1 MAQEPDGED
10 RLRTTSQ
17 GAAARPSSSSLP
29 APPPRPGLSYSAPAP
44 IAVVPA
50 APRSVRN
57 ARTFWLLS
65 FVAGSA
71 VLVGSFL
78 TRDSHLERLRTV
90 VAQMAP
96 DGDTEAVTIAAGVVF
111 WGSLGAVLLVILL
124 EAAMLGVVMGRQ
136 GWARWALLPLLA
148 GHVIVLAV
156 AAAFLV
162 PEGDAGSYVALL
174 WGLQLLM
181 ALIGLVL
188 LFMPSAN
195 VWLKSGRD

>member
-17 GAAARPSSSSLP
+17 GAAAPPSSSGRP
-29 APPPRPGLSYSAPAP
+29 GPPPRPGLSYSAPAP
-44 IAVVPA
+44 IAVIPK

-57 ARTFWLLS
+57 ARTLWLLS
-65 FVAGSA
+65 FMAGLA

-78 TRDSHLERLRTV
+78 TRDSHLERLRAV
-90 VAQMAP
+90 VEQMAP
-96 DGDTEAVTIAAGVVF
+96 GGDAEAVTTATGFVF
-111 WGSLGAVLLVILL
+111 WGSLGGVLLVLLL

-136 GWARWALLPLLA
+136 GWARWALLLLLA
-148 GHVIVLAV
+148 GHVIVLLV

-174 WGLQLLM
+174 WGLQLLL
-181 ALIGLVL
+181 AFIGLVL
-188 LFMPSAN
+188 FFMPSASA
-195 VWLKSGRD
+195 WLKSGRD